1 MISGKAAMSRSS
13 GNSKPLLHGSDV
25 AGKKSISVTVTGVR
39 EAPDNFGAAII
50 LDIEPIN
57 GCEAWAVN
65 KTNLK
70 EINEH
75 FFPGD
80 DDPDLEQLE
89 GKTFQLEVQSVR
101 NPSTKRVVPS
111 LVFDPLKQAPR
122 KKGRR

>member
-1 MISGKAAMSRSS
+1 MISGKAASSRSS

-25 AGKKSISVTVTGVR
+25 AGKKSINVTVTGVR

-65 KTNLK
+65 KTNLNG
-70 EINEH
+70 IMEH

-89 GKTFQLEVQSVR
+89 GKSFVLDVASVR

-111 LVFDPLKQAPR
+111 LIFDPTHQTAR